1 MYTKINAATL
11 IGLECERTTVEVDIS
26 GTWPGFQIIG
36 LTDVAIQEAKER
48 IKTAW
53 KNSGYIFPNNARIV
67 INLAPADSKKGG
79 SSYDVPM
86 AIGMYL
92 SLNKID
98 STPLETNVYI
108 GELALDGSVRHV
120 NGVLP
125 LTIFAKEQ
133 GYKEIFVPETNAQE
147 ANIIPEITVY
157 PIKTFKQLV
166 EHITGINHILP
177 KEKTAYTRK
186 KPTYHLDMADI
197 KGQESAKRA
206 LEIVASGGHNILLSG
221 PPGSGKTLLSRTLP
235 SILPPMSTQE
245 CIEVTK
251 IYSASGLLPPNTD
264 LITTRPFRS
273 PHHTSST
280 ASIIGGGRTPK
291 PGEISLAHRGI
302 FSADEFPE
310 FPKQIIESLRQPLED
325 KIITVSRVQG
335 TATFPANIML
345 VASMNPCPC
354 GFASDPS
361 KQCTCSPQHVERYNK
376 KLSGP
381 ILDRIDLYVEVPK
394 IPFEKLNETITTET
408 SKTMRNKVSAAR
420 QKQQKRFTNST
431 TVCNS
436 EMTNKENTAHCQL
449 DDGTKQLL
457 KQAVSQL
464 NISPRSYFRIIK
476 VGRTIA
482 DLADSEH
489 IHQEHIAEA
498 LQYRK
503 KE

>member
-11 IGLECERTTVEVDIS
+11 IGLECEQTTVEVDIS

-245 CIEVTK
+245 
-251 IYSASGLLPPNTD
+251 
-264 LITTRPFRS
+264 
-273 PHHTSST
+273 
-280 ASIIGGGRTPK
+280 
-291 PGEISLAHRGI
+291 
-302 FSADEFPE
+302 
-310 FPKQIIESLRQPLED
+310 
-325 KIITVSRVQG
+325 
-335 TATFPANIML
+335 
-345 VASMNPCPC
+345 
-354 GFASDPS
+354 
-361 KQCTCSPQHVERYNK
+361 
-376 KLSGP
+376 
-381 ILDRIDLYVEVPK
+381 
-394 IPFEKLNETITTET
+394 
-408 SKTMRNKVSAAR
+408 
-420 QKQQKRFTNST
+420 
-431 TVCNS
+431 
-436 EMTNKENTAHCQL
+436 
-449 DDGTKQLL
+449 
-457 KQAVSQL
+457 
-464 NISPRSYFRIIK
+464 
-476 VGRTIA
+476 
-482 DLADSEH
+482 
-489 IHQEHIAEA
+489 
-498 LQYRK
+498 
-503 KE
+503 